1 MKQQKNN
8 PNGRFSRLFF
18 LFSILLLFLFVLD
31 ILFGSI
37 FISIP
42 DFISAFKEDNIYKEI
57 IINFRLPKALTAVLA
72 GSALSVAGLLMQT
85 LFRNPLAGPD
95 VLGITSGA
103 SLGVSLFVMASG
115 AFFPAF
121 LIMSG
126 WGQIVGAV
134 VGATLVLL
142 LVLAVSTRISGTVS
156 LLIIGIMFGSITGS
170 IVSILQSISNPDA
183 LKVYIVWTFGSLS
196 AVTWT
201 FMKIMAPI
209 VIAGLVLSFFLQKRL
224 NVLLLGERYAQNL
237 GVSVF
242 KTRFLI
248 IAATGLLAGAITAFT
263 GPIAFIGVAVP
274 HLVRGIFQ
282 TSNHRILIPACMLCG
297 ASLMLVCDIISQ
309 LPGGGYTLPINSISA
324 LFGAPL
330 IIWVIY
336 KKKQL

>member
-1 MKQQKNN
+1 MKTKT
-8 PNGRFSRLFF
+8 LFIAF
-18 LFSILLLFLFVLD
+18 AILLLVLFILD

-37 FISIP
+37 LIP
-42 DFISAFKEDNIYKEI
+42 FSDFIFAIKGDNSIYKEI
-57 IINFRLPKALTAVLA
+57 IFNFRLPKALTAILA
-72 GSALSVAGLLMQT
+72 GAALSVAGLLMQT

-103 SLGVSLFVMASG
+103 SLGVSLFVLASS
-115 AFFPAF
+115 AFLPAF
-121 LIMSG
+121 LIASG
-126 WGQIVGAV
+126 WGQVLGAV

-142 LVLAVSTRISGTVS
+142 LVLAVSLRVSSSVS

-170 IVSILQSISNPDA
+170 IVNILQSISNPDA
-183 LKVYIVWTFGSLS
+183 LKIYIVWTFGSLG

-209 VIAGLVLSFFLQKRL
+209 VVVGLMLALFLQKKL
-224 NVLLLGERYAQNL
+224 NAILLGEYYAQNL

-242 KTRFLI
+242 RTRFLI
-248 IAATGLLAGAITAFT
+248 IVATSLLAGTVTAFT

-274 HLVRGIFQ
+274 HLARGIFQ
-282 TSNHRILIPACMLCG
+282 SSNHRVTIPACMLCG
-297 ASLMLVCDIISQ
+297 ASLMLVCDIVSQ

-336 KKKQL
+336 KKKTL